1 MKGGQALEGLGSG
14 LDKAEELSLGHQ
26 VGGLV
31 DVMTITWKKFSSG
44 CGLYDD

>member
-26 VGGLV
+26 VGGLGDV
-31 DVMTITWKKFSSG
+31 DDNYMEKVLFRLWP
-44 CGLYDD
+44 L